1 MTAAVWELEQRKP
14 SQMGGMPKP
23 RPPLSA
29 LSKRTRQLL
38 RRSVSALGS
47 QRILPK
53 GLRKRLNLLGQ
64 PAAKSPPDNRRKR
77 TTPELQAYIQQLQDR
92 QTEKKIIRDVRELAH
107 YAYVFDIEFYKSQLD
122 PREAD
127 SLHNIGDIILHYCT
141 SGSSKGI
148 DPSNLF
154 DTDNYFSK
162 YPDIKASGLNPMV
175 HFFKFGIHENRYSM
189 DDIHFMRKMAD
200 IKRPNPSSIDK
211 TKEDLETKKV
221 GVFLHIFYPELAET
235 IASYLS
241 NIPSKIDIFISTK
254 EDSVE
259 ILKSIFEH
267 IENAQKVDVQ
277 HFSNIGRDVA
287 PFIVGFGN
295 EILKYDFI
303 LKLHSKKSPHSN
315 ALSGWFLHCLDN
327 LIGNEAIAATNLEAL
342 QSAETGIVYP
352 IENYALSLGI
362 KHDSCWGHE
371 DGNFSKANAF
381 LERFNLGHIKR
392 DSEFRFPTGTMFWCK
407 PELLKPILDWNLN
420 WQDFDEEGGQI
431 DGTIAHSIERLIG
444 LSTTEIYKQ
453 KLQTTYCGYFL
464 SKQHLTDKS
473 VIEGRNKL
481 KIDGFEKVIQFKPQ
495 QLEPNWSL
503 QTNTQ
508 LTSLHIHWVIPNF
521 TPGLG
526 GHMTIFRAIDF
537 LERCGHHCTIWV
549 HSEMKGDKPSRLSS
563 LHKRV
568 IDQCFI
574 PLKTDQVY
582 MLGNSQADLDLVSGD
597 VVIATDRMSTYPV
610 LGMRKFQKRF
620 YFVQDYEPYFF
631 ARGSSSI
638 LTEQSY
644 AAKNDFSCICASP
657 WLKQRMERFG
667 NSAISF
673 PLAVDHSIYYYKK
686 DQQRS
691 RYTIAFYIRRS
702 TPRRLYELGLL
713 ALRALFDMGDNF
725 EIITFGE
732 KDLPDLGI
740 PVKVRHAGIL
750 EANGLAHLYR
760 QCTIGLV
767 LSGTN
772 YSLVPNEMMACG
784 LPVVDIDAEHTR
796 LSYQPETA
804 VLAEATPVGLASALS
819 RLLNDA
825 TFRERTAHAGLVATE
840 HLQWD
845 ASNRLIEAFIQ
856 ESLPSLPSTAQHV
869 QPSTPLVTVVIPVYN
884 GGKML
889 KAVVEACLEQDLD
902 QEFEVL
908 LIDSASSDGCLEGLP
923 QDDRLRVH
931 RIRKEDFGHGRT
943 RNLGTELA
951 QGEYVAFLTQDAIPA
966 NRMWLMNLIA
976 PLQKDPH
983 VAGVFGC
990 HIAHIDHGQLT
1001 AHDLDQ
1007 HFNRWIFRSH
1017 RQPIQLDAA
1026 QQTTDGVVSTHERF
1040 YSDNNSCLR
1049 KSIWK
1054 TLPLP
1059 DVVYGEDQLWAREI
1073 LRKGYKKAYA
1083 STAVVRHSHEYGFR
1097 ESVIR
1102 ANTEWHFYNQML
1114 GERLPSSKQE
1124 VLHMVETS
1132 CTNDLKAK
1140 ELYPSISTNDLIRRR
1155 RLHFARACGY
1165 YLAGKGRGDIR
1176 P

>member
-1 MTAAVWELEQRKP
+1 MTAADWESEQRNP
-14 SQMGGMPKP
+14 RQMRGMPKP
-23 RPPLSA
+23 RHPLTT
-29 LSKRTRQLL
+29 LSNRTRQLL
-38 RRSVSALGS
+38 KHSAAALGS
-47 QRILPK
+47 RKLLPK
-53 GLRKRLNLLGQ
+53 ALRKRLNRLAQ
-64 PAAKSPPDNRRKR
+64 PETTSPPDNRRKK
-77 TTPELQAYIQQLQDR
+77 TTPELQAYIKQLQEQ
-92 QTEKKIIRDVRELAH
+92 QTEKKIIRDFRELAH
-107 YAYVFDIEFYKSQLD
+107 YAYVFNTEFYKSQLD
-122 PREAD
+122 PEEAD
-127 SLHNIGDIILHYCT
+127 SLQSIGDVILHYCT
-141 SGSSKGI
+141 SGSQNGI

-154 DTDNYFSK
+154 DTDNYLSK

-200 IKRPNPSSIDK
+200 IKRPNQSSINK
-211 TKEDLETKKV
+211 IKEGLKTKKV
-221 GVFLHIFYPELAET
+221 GVFLHIFYPELADT

-254 EDSVE
+254 EDSVQ
-259 ILKSIFEH
+259 ILKGIFES
-267 IENAQKVDVQ
+267 IGNAQKVEVR

-295 EILKYDFI
+295 EILNYDLI

-327 LIGNEAIAATNLEAL
+327 LIGNEVITATNLEAL
-342 QSAETGIVYP
+342 QSEEIGIVYP
-352 IENYALSLGI
+352 VENYALSLGI

-371 DGNFSKANAF
+371 EGNFSKANGF
-381 LERFNLGHIKR
+381 LKQFNLSHIQR
-392 DSEFRFPTGTMFWCK
+392 DSHFRFPTGTMFWCK
-407 PELLKPILDWNLN
+407 PALLKPILDWNLN

-444 LSTTEIYKQ
+444 LSATEIHRQ

-481 KIDGFEKVIQFKPQ
+481 KIDGFEKVLQFKRSE
-495 QLEPNWSL
+495 LVPNWSL
-503 QTNTQ
+503 HNNTK
-508 LTSLHIHWVIPNF
+508 LNALDIHWVIPNF

-526 GHMTIFRAIDF
+526 GHMTIFRAIDY
-537 LERCGHHCTIWV
+537 LERCGHRCTIWV
-549 HSEMKGDKPSRLSS
+549 HSEMKGDKPSRLSY

-568 IDQCFI
+568 IDQYFL
-574 PLKTDQVY
+574 PLKTDQVF
-582 MLGNSQADLDLVSGD
+582 MLGNSQDDLDRICGD
-597 VVIATDRMSTYPV
+597 IVVATDRMSTYPV

-644 AAKNDFSCICASP
+644 ASQNNFACICASP
-657 WLKQRMERFG
+657 WLKLRMESLG

-673 PLAVDHSIYYYKK
+673 PLAVDHRTYHHDPSK
-686 DQQRS
+686 QRS
-691 RYTIAFYIRRS
+691 CHTIAFYVRRS
-702 TPRRLYELGLL
+702 TPRRLYEIGLL
-713 ALRALFDMGDNF
+713 ALRTLFDLGDNF

-750 EANGLAHLYR
+750 DAEALATLYR
-760 QCTIGLV
+760 KCTIGLV

-796 LSYQPETA
+796 LSYEPETA
-804 VLAEATPVGLASALS
+804 VLAEPTPEGLASAMS
-819 RLLNDA
+819 RLLNDSI
-825 TFRERTAHAGLVATE
+825 FRETTAKAGLAATE
-840 HLQWD
+840 HLAWD
-845 ASNRLIEAFIQ
+845 ESNKLIEAFMQ
-856 ESLPSLPSTAQHV
+856 TSLPSAPAAS
-869 QPSTPLVTVVIPVYN
+869 PLSKSSNPVVTVVIPVYN
-884 GGKML
+884 GGSML
-889 KAVVEACLEQDLD
+889 KAVVESCLKQDLD
-902 QEFEVL
+902 EEFEIL
-908 LIDSASSDGCLEGLP
+908 LIDSSSNDGCLEALP
-923 QDDRLRVH
+923 QDERIRLH

-943 RNLGTELA
+943 RNLGVELA
-951 QGEYVAFLTQDAIPA
+951 RGEYVAFITQDAIPA

-976 PLQKDPH
+976 PLQNDPG

-990 HIAHIDHGQLT
+990 HMAHSHHGQLT
-1001 AHDLDQ
+1001 AHDLDM

-1017 RQPIQLDAA
+1017 RQPIELDADR
-1026 QQTTDGVVSTHERF
+1026 QTSEGVVSTHERF

-1049 KSIWK
+1049 KSIWT

-1097 ESVIR
+1097 ETVIR
-1102 ANTEWHFYNQML
+1102 ANTEWHFYNQL
-1114 GERLPSSKQE
+1114 IGERLPSTKQE
-1124 VLHMVETS
+1124 VLQMVEAS
-1132 CTNDLKAK
+1132 CINDRKAQ
-1140 ELYPSISTNDLIRRR
+1140 ELYPNISNGDLTKRR

>member
-1 MTAAVWELEQRKP
+1 
-14 SQMGGMPKP
+14 MPKQ
-23 RPPLSA
+23 RHPLST
-29 LSKRTRQLL
+29 LSNRTRQLFNHSAAAIGRRRLLPKAL
-38 RRSVSALGS
+38 RR
-47 QRILPK
+47 
-53 GLRKRLNLLGQ
+53 RLIRLGQ
-64 PAAKSPPDNRRKR
+64 PAAIPPPDNRRKK
-77 TTPELQAYIQQLQDR
+77 TTPELQEYIKGLQE
-92 QTEKKIIRDVRELAH
+92 QETEKKIIRDFRELAH
-107 YAYVFDIEFYKSQLD
+107 YAYVFDSEFYKSQLE
-122 PREAD
+122 RKEAD
-127 SLHNIGDIILHYCT
+127 SLQSIGDVILHYCT
-141 SGSSKGI
+141 SGCRNGI
-148 DPSNLF
+148 DPSDLF

-162 YPDIKASGLNPMV
+162 YPDIKESGLNPMV

-200 IKRPNPSSIDK
+200 IKRPDPSTISKIKDGLK
-211 TKEDLETKKV
+211 TKKV

-235 IASYLS
+235 IATYLK
-241 NIPSKIDIFISTK
+241 NIPCNIDIFVSTK
-254 EDSVE
+254 EESVQT
-259 ILKSIFEH
+259 LKSVFGRIS
-267 IENAQKVDVQ
+267 NAQRVEVR
-277 HFSNIGRDVA
+277 HFRNIGRDVA
-287 PFIVGFGN
+287 PFIIGFGS
-295 EILKYDFI
+295 EILNYDLI

-327 LIGNEAIAATNLEAL
+327 LIGNAAITATNLETL
-342 QSAETGIVYP
+342 QSADTGIVYP
-352 IENYALSLGI
+352 VENYALSLGI

-371 DGNFSKANAF
+371 DGNFSKANTF
-381 LERFNLGHIKR
+381 LKQFNLSHITR
-392 DSEFRFPTGTMFWCK
+392 DSQFRFPTGTMFWCK
-407 PELLKPILDWNLN
+407 PELLKPILDWNLS
-420 WQDFDEEGGQI
+420 WEDFDEEGGQI

-444 LSTTEIYKQ
+444 LSTTEIYNQ
-453 KLQTTYCGYFL
+453 KLQTTYSGYSL
-464 SKQHLTDKS
+464 SKQHLTDKA

-503 QTNTQ
+503 QNNIQ
-508 LTSLHIHWVIPNF
+508 RKALHIHWVIPNF

-526 GHMTIFRAIDF
+526 GHMTIFRTIDF
-537 LERCGHHCTIWV
+537 LERCGHQCTIWV
-549 HSEMKGDKPSRLSS
+549 HSEMKGDKPSRLSY

-568 IDQCFI
+568 IDQYFI

-597 VVIATDRMSTYPV
+597 VVIATDRMSTFPV

-644 AAKNDFSCICASP
+644 ASKNNFACICASP
-657 WLKQRMERFG
+657 WLKKRMESFG
-667 NSAISF
+667 NSAVSF
-673 PLAVDHSIYYYKK
+673 PLAVDHSVYHNKK
-686 DQQRS
+686 EQERS
-691 RYTIAFYIRRS
+691 GHTIAFYVRRS

-713 ALRALFDMGDNF
+713 ALRNLFDLGDNF

-750 EANGLAHLYR
+750 DADALAHLYR
-760 QCTIGLV
+760 QCTIGFV

-804 VLAEATPVGLASALS
+804 VLAEATPAGLASALS
-819 RLLNDA
+819 RLLNDSA
-825 TFRERTAHAGLVATE
+825 FRERVAHAGLAATE

-845 ASNRLIEAFIQ
+845 ASNQLVEAFIQ
-856 ESLPSLPSTAQHV
+856 DELPATPAAAHGS
-869 QPSTPLVTVVIPVYN
+869 QPSNPLVTVVIPVYN
-884 GGKML
+884 GGKL
-889 KAVVEACLEQDLD
+889 LTTVVESCLEQDLD

-908 LIDSASSDGCLEGLP
+908 IIDSGSSDGCLDGLP
-923 QDDRLRVH
+923 QDGRLRIE

-943 RNLGTELA
+943 RNLGVELA
-951 QGEYVAFLTQDAIPA
+951 RGEFVAFLTQDAIPA

-976 PLQKDPH
+976 PLQNDPD

-990 HIAHIDHGQLT
+990 HMAHANHGELT

-1017 RQPIQLDAA
+1017 RRPIELDAA
-1026 QQTTDGVVSTHERF
+1026 RQTSDGVVATHERF

-1049 KSIWK
+1049 KSSWT

-1097 ESVIR
+1097 ETVIR

-1114 GERLPSSKQE
+1114 GERLPCSKQE
-1124 VLHMVETS
+1124 VLQMVEIS
-1132 CTNDLKAK
+1132 CANDRKAK
-1140 ELYPSISTNDLIRRR
+1140 ELYPNISDHDLIQRR

-1165 YLAGKGRGDIR
+1165 YLAGQGRGEIR